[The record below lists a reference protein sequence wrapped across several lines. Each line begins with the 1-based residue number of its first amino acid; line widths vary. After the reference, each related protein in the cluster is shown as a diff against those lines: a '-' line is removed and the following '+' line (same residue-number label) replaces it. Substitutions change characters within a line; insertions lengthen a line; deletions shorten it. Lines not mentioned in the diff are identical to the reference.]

1 MKRTVKLW
9 GIVTILCLQLLTITA
24 YASAPEETL
33 PAAVSAEYENE
44 LQQYDFSEIDE
55 YLRQQTKTGSESLS
69 LEELMKLLLGGEL
82 REAMRLLVSN
92 IKYTFTNEIAHSAGL
107 MRQIL
112 VLGVMGAVFSNFS
125 SIFSGNQVSET
136 GFYVIYLLLFT
147 FVAASF
153 QESLSITYQVVGQV
167 LDFVRVLS
175 PAYFMSVAFS
185 GATTS
190 SAAWCQLVLIVIS
203 LVDSLFL
210 HVLLPLIRIYVLL
223 ILVGHIAKEDLF
235 SKWTDILKSVINW
248 GIKGLVGL
256 VVGFQAVQGLIL
268 PYVDSMKIAGV
279 QKLVEVVPVVGQ
291 GASSVSQLIFGA
303 GVLIKNTMGAAAVLV
318 LFFLVSV
325 PVLKLVILM
334 LLYQCMAAI
343 LEPVCDK
350 RLISCIDSVAQGHK
364 MLLGMVLATSLLF
377 IIAIALVC
385 ITTNATY
392 LA

>member
-1 MKRTVKLW
+1 MKRNVWLW
-9 GIVTILCLQLLTITA
+9 IIMAVLFLQSTTLA
-24 YASAPEETL
+24 VYASEGTL
-33 PAAVSAEYENE
+33 PAEVGAEYESE

-55 YLRQQTKTGSESLS
+55 YLRQQTKVGSESLS
-69 LEELMKLLLGGEL
+69 LGELMRLLLNGEL
-82 REAMRLLVSN
+82 QEAMRLLVASA
-92 IKYTFTNEIAHSAGL
+92 KYTFSSEITKSAGL

-147 FVAASF
+147 FLAASF
-153 QESLSITYQVVGQV
+153 QESLSITYQVVTQV
-167 LDFVRVLS
+167 LEFMRILS

-210 HVLLPLIRIYVLL
+210 HILLPLIRIYVLL
-223 ILVGHIAKEDLF
+223 VLVGHITKEDLF
-235 SKWTDILKSVINW
+235 SKWTELLKSVINW
-248 GIKGLVGL
+248 GLKGLVGL
-256 VVGFQAVQGLIL
+256 VIGFQAVQGLIL

-279 QKLVEVVPVVGQ
+279 QKLVEVIPVVGQ

-325 PVLKLVILM
+325 PIFKLVILM
-334 LLYQCMAAI
+334 LLYQCMAAV

-350 RLISCIDSVAQGHK
+350 RLISCICSVARGHK